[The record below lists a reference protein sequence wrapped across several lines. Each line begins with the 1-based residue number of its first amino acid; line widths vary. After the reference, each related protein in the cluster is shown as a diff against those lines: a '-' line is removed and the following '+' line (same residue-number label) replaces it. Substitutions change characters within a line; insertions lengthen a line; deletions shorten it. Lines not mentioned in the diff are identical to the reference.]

1 MSGDRAS
8 RAGDGH
14 RFRRNVGFD
23 FAVVLVALAVVGC
36 GGSPSATN
44 PPSVTRTV
52 LPTTVMPSATASAS
66 PQLASPTVSPAETPT
81 VAATIGHSQFGPTGA
96 MAVVRNGQTATLLLD
111 GRVLIAGGS
120 RDNSAELYDPQTG
133 TFSPTG
139 PINVVRVRGHT
150 ATLLQDGRVLITGGT
165 DDSLSASPLAAAE
178 LYDPKTGKFVPT
190 GSMAHAR
197 SGHTATL
204 LPDGHVLIVGDYG
217 TSFGTAIA
225 AELFDP
231 TTGQFVQT
239 GSPVH
244 ARNGH
249 TATLLQDGRVL
260 IVGGTGTGAY
270 NDTTP
275 TSAELYDPQTG
286 RFTLTGSMAV
296 RRWSGHTATL
306 LKDGRV
312 LVDGGNAS
320 NVQEVPLASAELYD
334 PKTGKFSK
342 TGSMAVARDAQ
353 SAILLLDGR
362 VLVVDGADRTA
373 ELYDSKTGMFSK
385 TGSTIVARGG
395 QTATLLLDGR
405 VLITGGWDVFH
416 EQSGSDSAELYQP

>member
-8 RAGDGH
+8 RVGDSH
-14 RFRRNVGFD
+14 RLRRNIGLS
-23 FAVVLVALAVVGC
+23 FAGVLVALVVVGC

-52 LPTTVMPSATASAS
+52 LPTTAMPSAIASAS
-66 PQLASPTVSPAETPT
+66 PQLVSPTATLT
-81 VAATIGHSQFGPTGA
+81 VAAALGHGEFGPTGA
-96 MAVVRNGQTATLLLD
+96 MTVVRNGQTATLLLD

-120 RDNSAELYDPQTG
+120 RDNSAELYHPQTG

-139 PINVVRVRGHT
+139 PMSVVRVRGHT
-150 ATLLQDGRVLITGGT
+150 STLLQDGRVLITGGT
-165 DDSLSASPLAAAE
+165 DDSLSASPLAAVE

-190 GSMAHAR
+190 WSMAYAR

-204 LPDGHVLIVGDYG
+204 LPDGRVLIVGDYG

-244 ARNGH
+244 VRNGH

-260 IVGGTGTGAY
+260 IVGGTGTGAF
-270 NDTTP
+270 DDPTP
-275 TSAELYDPQTG
+275 TSAELYDAQTG
-286 RFTLTGSMAV
+286 RFTLTGSLAA

-312 LVDGGNAS
+312 LVEGGNAS
-320 NVQEVPLASAELYD
+320 GVQEVPLASAELYD
-334 PKTGKFSK
+334 PKTGKFST
-342 TGSMAVARDAQ
+342 TGSMAVTRDTQ
-353 SAILLLDGR
+353 SVTPLLDGR
-362 VLVVDGADRTA
+362 VLVVGGDGRTA
-373 ELYDSKTGMFSK
+373 ELYDPNTGKFST
-385 TGSTIVARGG
+385 TGSTTIARNG
-395 QTATLLLDGR
+395 QTATPLPDGR
-405 VLITGGWDVFH
+405 VLIAGGWDGASI
-416 EQSGSDSAELYQP
+416 QPGSDTAELYQP

>member
-1 MSGDRAS
+1 MTA
-8 RAGDGH
+8 
-14 RFRRNVGFD
+14 
-23 FAVVLVALAVVGC
+23 
-36 GGSPSATN
+36 
-44 PPSVTRTV
+44 
-52 LPTTVMPSATASAS
+52 MPSATASAS
-66 PQLASPTVSPAETPT
+66 PQLASPTVSPTATAT
-81 VAATIGHSQFGPTGA
+81 VAATLGHGEFGPTGA
-96 MAVVRNGQTATLLLD
+96 MAVARNGQTATLLLD

-120 RDNSAELYDPQTG
+120 GNNTAELFSPQTG

-139 PINVVRVRGHT
+139 PINVVRVHGHT

-165 DDSLSASPLAAAE
+165 DDSLAANPLASAE
-178 LYDPKTGKFVPT
+178 LYDPKTGRFVPT
-190 GSMAHAR
+190 GSMAYAR

-204 LPDGHVLIVGDYG
+204 LPDGRVLIVGDYG

-244 ARNGH
+244 VRNGH

-275 TSAELYDPQTG
+275 ASAELYDPETD
-286 RFTLTGSMAV
+286 RFTLTGSMAA

-342 TGSMAVARDAQ
+342 TGSMAVARDTQ
-353 SAILLLDGR
+353 GAIPLLDGR
-362 VLVVDGADRTA
+362 VLVVGGDGRTA
-373 ELYDSKTGMFSK
+373 ELYDPNTGKFSK

-405 VLITGGWDVFH
+405 VLIAGGWDGV
-416 EQSGSDSAELYQP
+416 EQMGSGSAELYQP